1 MPERSIGSL
10 LAGCCLGVAS
20 LAWPMLAAGQVAPKS
35 TARAE
40 AGAIVARGN
49 SQSESFTAKFDIAR
63 EWEDWKQAF
72 GTSAVYAADPAGATG
87 QRWDVRS
94 QTDYKFHA
102 KGFSFGSA
110 RYEEDRFSGFEYQS
124 SLGMGLGWRF
134 HDDPRTKLIAQIG
147 LGYRQMQTRASLEE
161 DGLTVIP
168 SEQQDALVE
177 QAKIEFE
184 HSLTQTTRVLD
195 QMLVESGV
203 DNTFISND
211 ISLQVKIM
219 GSLALAVGYSVRY
232 NTRPPEGFD
241 TTDTLSTL
249 NLVYEMK

>member
-1 MPERSIGSL
+1 MAERSIGSL
-10 LAGCCLGVAS
+10 FAGGCLGVLS
-20 LAWPMLAAGQVAPKS
+20 IAWPMLSVGQVAPKS

-40 AGAIVARGN
+40 AGAIVSSGN
-49 SQSESFTAKFDIAR
+49 SESESFNAKFEIAR
-63 EWEDWKQAF
+63 EWENWKQAF
-72 GTSAVYAADPAGATG
+72 GSSAVYAADPDGATG

-94 QTDYKFHA
+94 QTDYKFHP
-102 KGFSFGSA
+102 KGFSFGSG

-124 SLGMGLGWRF
+124 SLSMGLGWRF
-134 HDDPRTKLIAQIG
+134 YDDPKTKLIAQIG
-147 LGYRQMQTRASLEE
+147 LGYRQMQTRASLEA
-161 DGLTVIP
+161 DGVTVIP

-177 QAKIEFE
+177 QAKLEFE
-184 HSLTQTTRVLD
+184 RGLSETTRVLN
-195 QMLVESGV
+195 QALVESGV
-203 DNTFISND
+203 DNTFIRND

-219 GSLALAVGYSVRY
+219 DSLALAVGYSVRY